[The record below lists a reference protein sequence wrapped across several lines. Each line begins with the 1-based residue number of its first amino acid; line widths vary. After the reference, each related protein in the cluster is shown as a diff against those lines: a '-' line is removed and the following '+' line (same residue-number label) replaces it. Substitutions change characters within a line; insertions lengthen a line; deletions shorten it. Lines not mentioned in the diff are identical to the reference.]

1 MRITI
6 TFNQTQIIRSLL
18 FRWPLRPVGLL
29 LHVRNVIH
37 CALST
42 LSTYKINCVQ
52 VTTERWR
59 QVDLPGSFWWP
70 RGQWSCTSPPCHIDP
85 PPPPTPP
92 QTSAPG
98 AWSNTVG
105 SPHSEERGT
114 RRSHPHWGLKIQR
127 GHIIS
132 NIVKQILRLISPK
145 IWDNTQLYQILK
157 KNRSCFSVSF
167 PQTDTKI
174 NISKNLRP
182 YTTLPNIKE
191 KRKLFLCFISTW
203 IMYLLHQREFLRNP
217 VAFCNS
223 SFIRYHPQRNFGGEK
238 PIFPVSNKYAHFIK
252 ANFSVSTRTSD
263 ITNTSHLCVLS
274 DSKLVNTVSD
284 VLWKA

>member
-1 MRITI
+1 MQITI
-6 TFNQTQIIRSLL
+6 TFNQTQIELCIWFLL

-29 LHVRNVIH
+29 LHVRNFIH
-37 CALST
+37 CALSV

-52 VTTERWR
+52 VPTDRWW
-59 QVDLPGSFWWP
+59 QLDLLGSFWWP

-85 PPPPTPP
+85 PPPPTPL

-98 AWSNTVG
+98 AWSNTAG

-114 RRSHPHWGLKIQR
+114 RRSHPHWGLKI
-127 GHIIS
+127 HHF
-132 NIVKQILRLISPK
+132 KH
-145 IWDNTQLYQILK
+145 
-157 KNRSCFSVSF
+157 C
-167 PQTDTKI
+167 QTDTKI

-217 VAFCNS
+217 GVFCNY
-223 SFIRYHPQRNFGGEK
+223 SFIRYRPHVYHKENLVGKNPYFLFQLNM
-238 PIFPVSNKYAHFIK
+238 PIS
-252 ANFSVSTRTSD
+252 
-263 ITNTSHLCVLS
+263 
-274 DSKLVNTVSD
+274 
-284 VLWKA
+284 